1 MKSILSAL
9 ALLMAAAAT
18 AAAHSKMSG
27 STLPSGDTVE
37 VGLETLSL
45 TFDRKV
51 RLTLLNMHK
60 APEGL
65 DLEAIMAS
73 MSENADQTIEGQR
86 AVEITSDIPKSF
98 VDEAS
103 INFDGLGTGVYM
115 VHWIAV
121 AMDGH
126 TMEGDVHFAVSE

>member
-9 ALLMAAAAT
+9 VLLMAAATT
-18 AAAHSKMSG
+18 AVAHSKMSG
-27 STLPSGDTVE
+27 STPASGDTVE

-51 RLTLLNMHK
+51 RLTLLDMHQ
-60 APEGL
+60 ALDGM

-73 MSENADQTIEGQR
+73 MSENTDHTIEGQR

-103 INFDGLGTGVYM
+103 IAFDGLATGVYM

>member
-9 ALLMAAAAT
+9 VLLMAAATT

-27 STLPSGDTVE
+27 STPASGDTVE

-51 RLTLLNMHK
+51 RLALLDMHQ
-60 APEGL
+60 APDGM

-73 MSENADQTIEGQR
+73 MSENADHTIEGQR

-103 INFDGLGTGVYM
+103 ITFDGLGTGVYM

-126 TMEGDVHFAVSE
+126 TMEGGVHFAVSE

>member
-9 ALLMAAAAT
+9 VLLMAATTT

-27 STLPSGDTVE
+27 STPASGDTVE

-51 RLTLLNMHK
+51 RLTLLDMHQ
-60 APEGL
+60 APYGM

-73 MSENADQTIEGQR
+73 MKQNADHTIEGQR
-86 AVEITSDIPKSF
+86 AVEITSAIPKSF

-103 INFDGLGTGVYM
+103 ITFDGLGIGVYM

>member
-1 MKSILSAL
+1 MKFVLSAF
-9 ALLMAAAAT
+9 ALLMAVAST

-27 STLPSGDTVE
+27 SSPASGATVE
-37 VGLETLSL
+37 AGLETLSL

-51 RLTLLNMHK
+51 RLTLVDMHH
-60 APEGL
+60 APEGM

-73 MSENADQTIEGQR
+73 MSEDADHRIEGLR
-86 AVEITSDIPKSF
+86 AVEITSDLPKSF

-103 INFDGLGTGVYM
+103 IAFDGLATGVYM